1 VLEATVVHWVARD
14 GVGRLRLATGEEVRF
29 GASACPFPPS
39 VGLQVHVLELAPHPM
54 GGQRALR
61 IAALPGQS
69 VDALFEAAGPVPGA
83 REVNEFAQLTDE
95 VGLLGIVVK
104 RVPGDRASL
113 RAWLER
119 FGATVD
125 FSHPTTPLL
134 TIERT
139 PWRVWRCT
147 ADVAGGKGVISLA
160 PHLPFS
166 AETARTQA
174 LAATKLGATAR
185 IDAFTQ
191 LQPLLRWVAQACEPE
206 VGVIVHQA
214 GGVLASSNEWRE
226 RAARDPLT
234 AWAHQTTVRSGEAV
248 IVGLRALSLPDVFGN
263 GVKPEAL
270 WSAAR
275 ALVALGR
282 LPQPGDALGEL
293 KVESA
298 EDAWVRVAQ

>member
-1 VLEATVVHWVARD
+1 M
-14 GVGRLRLATGEEVRF
+14 RF

-39 VGLQVHVLELAPHPM
+39 VGLRVHLLELGAHPL

-69 VDALFEAAGPVPGA
+69 VDALYEAAGPVPGA
-83 REVNEFAQLTDE
+83 REVNEFAQITDE
-95 VGLLGIVVK
+95 VALLGIVVK
-104 RVPGDRASL
+104 NAPGDRASL

-160 PHLPFS
+160 PHIPFS

-174 LAATKLGATAR
+174 LAATSLDFTKR
-185 IDAFTQ
+185 IDALAA
-191 LQPLLRWVAQACEPE
+191 LQPLLSWVSKACEAE
-206 VGVIVHQA
+206 VGVIAHQA
-214 GGVLASSNEWRE
+214 CGFLSPAIEWRR
-226 RAARDPLT
+226 RAETDPLT
-234 AWAHQTTVRSGEAV
+234 AWVHQTTVRSGEGV
-248 IVGLRALSLPDVFGN
+248 IVGLRALQLPDLFGN
-263 GVKPEAL
+263 GVQPEAL

-282 LPQPGDALGEL
+282 LPKAGDTLGEL

-298 EDAWVRVAQ
+298 VDAWVRVAQ